1 MSAWIV
7 EPLTWALS
15 CPFNAFL
22 SSAVLQMA
30 EVRTLEFWMKTHNV
44 SAETGGPYRVRLQR
58 KEGGGQSISFYLKR
72 IKKTQRNSPILCDC

>member
-1 MSAWIV
+1 M
-7 EPLTWALS
+7 P
-15 CPFNAFL
+15 FL

-72 IKKTQRNSPILCDC
+72 IKKHKETHLFFVIAD